1 MKKVYTKPSLFAER
15 FALAEHIAGCAN
27 VVNFDM
33 GSCGAI
39 KINDLSL
46 FSTSCGASSDAWWN
60 YNGIDPSEASF
71 EKLYELGIE
80 CYNNAASPDALFVS

>member
-27 VVNFDM
+27 VMTFDM

-39 KINDLSL
+39 RINDMML
-46 FSTSCGASSDAWWN
+46 FNTGCGASSDAWWRAN
-60 YNGIDPSEASF
+60 DVDPAAATF
-71 EKLYELGIE
+71 ETLNELGIN